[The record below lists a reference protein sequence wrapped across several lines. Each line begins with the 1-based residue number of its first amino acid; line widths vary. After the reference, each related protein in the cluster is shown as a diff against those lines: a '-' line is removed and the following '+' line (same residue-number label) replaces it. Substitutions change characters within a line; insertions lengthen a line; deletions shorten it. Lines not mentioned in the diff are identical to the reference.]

1 MSATVDKSSKIL
13 VLGEDDR
20 WIAVNPK
27 LVQALG
33 RNEAEFVQVLHYW
46 LTTKSGMIR
55 DGVRWIYN
63 TYDQWKHQQGH
74 LSKTT
79 IRRIV
84 RKLERLGVIL
94 SANFNK
100 KKSDRTKWYTLA
112 YDVLLALVGK
122 EDNHQ
127 KEETLEKADKKVNSP
142 CVQNDHI
149 TTKRVTTLTS
159 LNGAKAP
166 QTFQPKVEEEQSKDI
181 EPTKTS
187 LETNE
192 VDSSLDVDSSLIDQ
206 QALQILEEVIN
217 PHLDQPL
224 QVNKPLFKNTL
235 LKRMKTH
242 FGQGR
247 TGLERF
253 KDYCTQYAMNAFL
266 MGKKAMKS
274 GDRFVTSV
282 GSILSEK
289 MIEDSWQGRGF
300 FYLYT
305 PPPSRVQNPE
315 EEDMGRRAQPIPL
328 PPLSLEEVLTTAE
341 TPFDQQVKQALYQ
354 LLGEHTYK
362 TWLHTTGFIAQG
374 MSKGQPVFFINSAF
388 AKDYVLDHYG
398 PQLKQ
403 AFQKGEEKE

>member
-27 LVQALG
+27 LVQVLG

-74 LSKTT
+74 LSKMT

-127 KEETLEKADKKVNSP
+127 QEETLEKADKKMNSP

-159 LNGAKAP
+159 LKGAKAP
-166 QTFQPKVEEEQSKDI
+166 QTFQPRIEEEPKDI
-181 EPTKTS
+181 EPTKPP
-187 LETNE
+187 LETDE
-192 VDSSLDVDSSLIDQ
+192 VDSSFIEQ

-224 QVNKPLFKNTL
+224 TVFKPLFKNTL

-242 FGQGR
+242 FGQGK

-253 KDYCTQYAMNAFL
+253 KEYCTQYAMNAFL
-266 MGKKAMKS
+266 VGKKAMKS

-300 FYLYT
+300 FYLYA
-305 PPPSRVQNPE
+305 PPPSPSVQKPE

-328 PPLSLEEVLTTAE
+328 PPLLLEDVLATAE
-341 TPFDQQVKQALYQ
+341 TPLDQHVKQELYQ

-362 TWLHTTGFIAQG
+362 TWFHTTGFVARG
-374 MSKGQPVFFINSAF
+374 MSKGEPVFFINSAF

-403 AFQKGEEKE
+403 AFQKREEKE

>member
-20 WIAVNPK
+20 WMAVSHK
-27 LVQALG
+27 LVQVLG
-33 RNEAEFVQVLHYW
+33 RNEAEFVQKLHYW
-46 LTTKSGMIR
+46 LTTESGMIR

-63 TYDQWKHQQGH
+63 TYDQWKEQQVH
-74 LSKTT
+74 LSKMT

-84 RKLERLGVIL
+84 HKLEKLGVIL
-94 SANFNK
+94 CGNFNK

-112 YDVLLALVGK
+112 YDVLMALIGK

-127 KEETLEKADKKVNSP
+127 QEESREEAVKKVNSP
-142 CVQNDHI
+142 CVQIDHI
-149 TTKRVTTLTS
+149 TTKKLTTHTS

-166 QTFQPKVEEEQSKDI
+166 QTFQPRVEDEQPKGVK
-181 EPTKTS
+181 PTKTPF
-187 LETNE
+187 EI
-192 VDSSLDVDSSLIDQ
+192 DSADPSPIEH

-224 QVNKPLFKNTL
+224 QINKPLFKNTL

-242 FGQGR
+242 FGQGK

-253 KDYCTQYAMNAFL
+253 KDYCTQYTMNAFL

-305 PPPSRVQNPE
+305 PQPSRVQNAQ
-315 EEDMGRRAQPIPL
+315 EEDMGRRAQAIPL
-328 PPLSLEEVLTTAE
+328 PPLSLEEVLTSAE
-341 TPFDQQVKQALYQ
+341 TPLDQQVKRALYQ

-362 TWLHTTGFIAQG
+362 TWFHTTGFVARG
-374 MSKGQPVFFINSAF
+374 LSKGEPVFFINSAF

-398 PQLKQ
+398 LQLKQ
-403 AFQKGEEKE
+403 AFQGDQWRT